1 MSRPVPLGT
10 GRPYSAVVSADVEER
25 IVVGTDAARA
35 YDAVAQVHRMARWSP
50 ECFGVWVYRRRD
62 GRPDRFVGFNRR
74 HAYVWFTTCRV
85 VVADS
90 PREFAFDVST
100 FGLPVARW
108 GYQFTPVEGGTE
120 VTEYWVDRRT
130 PGAWRLGRIFTG
142 SGTLRRPEVNREGMR
157 TTLARLKRELEAS

>member
-1 MSRPVPLGT
+1 M
-10 GRPYSAVVSADVEER
+10 SADVEER
-25 IVVGTDAARA
+25 IVVGIDAARA

-50 ECFGVWVYRRRD
+50 ECFAVWVYRRRD

-74 HAYVWFTTCRV
+74 HGYVWFTTCRV
-85 VVADS
+85 AVADS

-108 GYQFTPVEGGTE
+108 GYRFTPVEGGTE
-120 VTEYWVDRRT
+120 VTEYWVDRRS
-130 PGAWRLGRIFTG
+130 PGAWRLGRVFTG
-142 SGTLRRPEVNREGMR
+142 RGTLRRPEVNREGMR